1 MRGHPL
7 WSDLV
12 SRLNFGRPD
21 LLAAWFSGLAL
32 FDGMPRRH
40 LRQLSRLFHRREFE
54 SGESVFRQGDVG
66 SGMYLIQSGRVRILA
81 EDHLRGETQLAILE
95 PGQLFGEM
103 ALFDHSPRSASAVAQ
118 GGCVLLGFF
127 EGDLD
132 QLERVHPQISA
143 RLMRNIGF
151 SLALRLRQTNDRLHE
166 VEEGS
171 SRGPY

>member
-7 WSDLV
+7 WSDLAF
-12 SRLNFGRPD
+12 RLHIGGSD
-21 LLAAWFSGLAL
+21 HLVAWFAGLAL
-32 FDGMPRRH
+32 FEGMPRRH
-40 LRQLSRLFHRREFE
+40 LRYLSRMFHRREFE
-54 SGESVFRQGDVG
+54 AGESIFRQGDIG

-95 PGQLFGEM
+95 PGQVFGEM

-118 GGCVLLGFF
+118 GGCVLYGLF

-132 QLERVHPQISA
+132 QVERARPQASA
-143 RLMRNIGF
+143 RLMRNIGL
-151 SLALRLRQTNDRLHE
+151 SLALRLRQTNERLHD